1 MSRARE
7 AITRVLAGNSDW
19 SPEQIRQVTD
29 ELMPVVRETVAH
41 GFDTAAD
48 RIAERPDI
56 DPVVRLRQWGL
67 DARVGAAAYIEAI
80 YEPVED

>member
-1 MSRARE
+1 VSRARE

-41 GFDTAAD
+41 GFDTAAA
-48 RIAERPDI
+48 RIAERPDV
-56 DPVVRLRQWGL
+56 DPVVRLHRWAGE
-67 DARVGAAAYIEAI
+67 ARAAS
-80 YEPVED
+80 